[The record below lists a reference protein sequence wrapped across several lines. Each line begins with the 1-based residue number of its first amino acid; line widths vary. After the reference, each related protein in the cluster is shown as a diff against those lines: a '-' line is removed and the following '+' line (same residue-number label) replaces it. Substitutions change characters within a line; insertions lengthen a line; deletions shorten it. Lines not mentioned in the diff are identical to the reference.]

1 MAYNYDQLYETTPQ
15 ALGNPTAEFVT
26 FFQGHAERT
35 FCVLD
40 IGCGQGRDALFIARL
55 GHSVVGVDLSPHG
68 IAEMVETAWREGL
81 NVQGIVS
88 DITTYAA
95 EGKFNVLV
103 IDRTLHMFDENEQLE
118 TLAKL
123 LGAVDAGGWLLIA
136 DEISNIPD
144 LKDVIAKDDGK
155 WVTTLDQNGTLFAK
169 RGCRSTS
176 FVWPTTLRWPIDSS
190 TPLSCAA
197 AQIISS
203 CLFCETS
210 EGFS

>member
-26 FFQGHAERT
+26 FFQAHADRT
-35 FCVLD
+35 FHVLD

-68 IAEMVETAWREGL
+68 IAEMVETARREGL
-81 NVQGIVS
+81 NVEGIVS

-103 IDRTLHMFDENEQLE
+103 IDRTLHMLGENDQLE

-123 LGAVDAGGWLLIA
+123 LGVVEAGGWLLIA
-136 DEISNIPD
+136 DEVSNIAGF
-144 LKDVIAKDDGK
+144 KDVIAKDDGK
-155 WVTTLDQNGTLFAK
+155 WVTTLDKKGTLFSQ
-169 RGCRSTS
+169 RGC
-176 FVWPTTLRWPIDSS
+176 
-190 TPLSCAA
+190 
-197 AQIISS
+197 
-203 CLFCETS
+203 
-210 EGFS
+210 